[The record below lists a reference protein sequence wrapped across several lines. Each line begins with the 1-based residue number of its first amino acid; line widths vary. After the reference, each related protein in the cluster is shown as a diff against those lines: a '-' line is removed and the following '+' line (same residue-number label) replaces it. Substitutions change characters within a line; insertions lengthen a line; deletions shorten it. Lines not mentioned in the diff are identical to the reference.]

1 MSFQCHIED
10 LPDQVLGH
18 IFQYLD
24 RFDIRSAMYV
34 CKRWDLVAFGDGSTK
49 ILKVFMS
56 EEAYRSY
63 QNAADMPY
71 SLADMVE
78 ALSESRRAYKN
89 LTLVW
94 DSVDIDKEAIQRI
107 LSRFSESIVSVK
119 MHSCGCVT
127 GMQWWAKI
135 VNMFPNLV
143 HLNVNGVFIDDEAQ
157 QYASRVRLEPMVK
170 LRTLHDRQQLIRF
183 VRHASIAFANITSLD
198 VRLTTEAP
206 LTRLF
211 EKLGPKLIHLTLHT
225 PLKVLSVFNDVHFPS
240 LETLEVISMDAKI
253 YRVIE
258 DLGGLVNKAPIL
270 KNLVLLARID
280 IFFLQLLDTLQGTL
294 QKLTIDVDCVDSGVL
309 QIIGKFKKLK
319 DLWISGMHHIDFQS
333 IENMPK
339 ELSGVRKLVVD
350 CTDTVPLSEAFY
362 RDCFPNL
369 LDLELQ
375 FEDPDDHCL
384 RIVKQLPSLRRLS
397 IHNPWFEAHLERFLE
412 FCSKLLVQELHV
424 YCCKLKL
431 GEWDA
436 STSKQEVPHLR
447 KLSISAIE
455 VDSGVYLPMVK
466 SMSALHELQLA
477 LARPCENE
485 TVRILLDQFPRCNV
499 VRLRRS
505 KALFLSTAS

>member
-1 MSFQCHIED
+1 M
-10 LPDQVLGH
+10 LGH

-143 HLNVNGVFIDDEAQ
+143 HLNVNGVLIDDEAQ

-319 DLWISGMHHIDFQS
+319 VSLNFSF
-333 IENMPK
+333 
-339 ELSGVRKLVVD
+339 
-350 CTDTVPLSEAFY
+350 
-362 RDCFPNL
+362 
-369 LDLELQ
+369 LDV
-375 FEDPDDHCL
+375 F
-384 RIVKQLPSLRRLS
+384 IYYSLRSRNDCGTS
-397 IHNPWFEAHLERFLE
+397 
-412 FCSKLLVQELHV
+412 LHFRIFGSV
-424 YCCKLKL
+424 ACI
-431 GEWDA
+431 
-436 STSKQEVPHLR
+436 T
-447 KLSISAIE
+447 SIS
-455 VDSGVYLPMVK
+455 
-466 SMSALHELQLA
+466 
-477 LARPCENE
+477 N
-485 TVRILLDQFPRCNV
+485 
-499 VRLRRS
+499 RS
-505 KALFLSTAS
+505 KICQKN